1 VRGRFQRTRHRAIE
15 HLCIISLAGPAAEE
29 LFCGPITD
37 SGDKVDLRIA
47 RGYLEPYFPAIALGA
62 HLHRLRAAAQRLV
75 IDAKPKIK
83 LIADALI
90 AYGSLTGDEVYELAV
105 QCTAATGLA
114 WQRPH
119 HRQPESVMGRTPPS
133 HTKIFENLM
142 PHARNKFK
150 CAVALAANYESG
162 GTEAARDCQ
171 P

>member
-1 VRGRFQRTRHRAIE
+1 MAGLVRSRKVQFRPLCRSFKPAPEEHSATIEHGQPHFVRGRFQRTRDLAIE

-90 AYGSLTGDEVYELAV
+90 AYGSLTGDEVYELLSSASRRRASLGNV
-105 QCTAATGLA
+105 HIIASQT
-114 WQRPH
+114 
-119 HRQPESVMGRTPPS
+119 V
-133 HTKIFENLM
+133 
-142 PHARNKFK
+142 
-150 CAVALAANYESG
+150 
-162 GTEAARDCQ
+162 
-171 P
+171 